1 MFCFFCTLE
10 LNYGA
15 LFVKDRFTQEVIEFN
30 RRYIKKKNPNT
41 NVEIQRKR
49 AHLLFLLVV
58 FEAVS

>member
-15 LFVKDRFTQEVIEFN
+15 LFVKARFTQEVIEFN
-30 RRYIKKKNPNT
+30 RRYIKKNLNT